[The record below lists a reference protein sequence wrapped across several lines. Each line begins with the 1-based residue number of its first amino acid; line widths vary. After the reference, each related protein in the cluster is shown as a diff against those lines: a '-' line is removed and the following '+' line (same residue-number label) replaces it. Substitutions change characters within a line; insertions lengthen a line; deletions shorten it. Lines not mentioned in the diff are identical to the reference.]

1 MRGQEYFCIRRV
13 LLKLFSELEEG
24 KKKAILSANSGSVY
38 YRVKQLQ
45 SRGLELFI

>member
-24 KKKAILSANSGSVY
+24 KKGNFECQLG
-38 YRVKQLQ
+38 KQLQ